1 MRSEWIKA
9 RTDLHEDPI
18 VFKQATALN
27 RSPHEVAYR
36 WLMVWAWARKHTSNG
51 FVPDTDATVI
61 DAAAGLPGF
70 ASHAG
75 RWLKFT
81 RKGVEFPR
89 WDRHN
94 SNGARERA
102 QEQERQNLSRSRHD
116 SVTVKRDKSV
126 TRVEQSRAEQKRSRE
141 DKAEPSHASDSSAS
155 RSCPA
160 LPGQHYTVEY
170 ARQCLIGVGISSLE
184 AEAVVSDA
192 LVKYP
197 DDGLARIVKGC
208 TRLVGRLRKGK
219 PVENKVNYVQVAG
232 ELKKSAKQQV
242 ADAKANVA
250 AQVRLVKG
258 QGAA

>member
-1 MRSEWIKA
+1 MALVIRDWHKHFYYKEANDAKYVIWRKHPVSHNSVRFRRLMREANGRTAYVVFVVIVDLCA
-9 RTDLHEDPI
+9 RARSDGVLMDGEQPI
-18 VFKQATALN
+18 DAETVNLATGIPIRTCKQAIDLLCSPEVEWLLDSESIEN
-27 RSPHEVAYR
+27 REAV
-36 WLMVWAWARKHTSNG
+36 
-51 FVPDTDATVI
+51 
-61 DAAAGLPGF
+61 
-70 ASHAG
+70 
-75 RWLKFT
+75 
-81 RKGVEFPR
+81 
-89 WDRHN
+89 
-94 SNGARERA
+94 
-102 QEQERQNLSRSRHD
+102 D
-116 SVTVKRDKSV
+116 SVSNT
-126 TRVEQSRAEQKRSRE
+126 EQSRAEQSRE
-141 DKAEPSHASDSSAS
+141 EKKKAEPSHASDSSAS

-160 LPGQHYTVEY
+160 PPGQHYTVEY

-197 DDGLARIVKGC
+197 NDGLARIVKGC